1 MLEANMFNVT
11 LVKSHIDLVD
21 LVEKDVFQVIK
32 NTAMNMAITM
42 LEYN

>member
-1 MLEANMFNVT
+1 MFNVT

>member
-1 MLEANMFNVT
+1 MFNVT

-42 LEYN
+42 SEYN